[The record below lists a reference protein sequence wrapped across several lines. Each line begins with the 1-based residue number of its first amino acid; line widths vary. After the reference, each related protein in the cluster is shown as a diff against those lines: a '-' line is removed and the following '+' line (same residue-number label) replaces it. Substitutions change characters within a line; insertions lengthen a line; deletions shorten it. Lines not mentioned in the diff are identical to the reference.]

1 MDSRTPRVRSKETDR
16 DQHQGG
22 EVRRTAEP
30 RGTRR
35 NPGEPRGTRRNPGEP
50 RGIRRNPEEPGGTQ
64 RNPEELDTQNTQR
77 AADLRLLPPR
87 PPSPSSLIMPVLKNL
102 PVRLKGGG
110 LTLDNAWI
118 LRRMSLN
125 ITPQH
130 HHHNPFDNNDD
141 DADHGDHWS
150 PGSSLLDGDVPRDR
164 NPFEDEEDENEA
176 NEGKKGSG
184 GGGGGSAKSSFKFK
198 SPLKSL
204 GKLGK
209 SLRASGRSKGS
220 ATPSPQGSLQ
230 GTPSPAE
237 KKKRGRRSSEGSLL
251 RFAGKYRDT
260 LSSYKESFTNG
271 EPNCSESECDST
283 SRRLSFMKMVG
294 LGKLKR
300 ESMADHSSQGPEEQP
315 VPEEEVVEEVKP
327 REPLSVLEIL
337 QLVKRRDLLLADS
350 HILELEQECT
360 EHGGTPQPEDAAA
373 GPGLKDGGRRK
384 AKDVELLYEELQKE
398 LWAVVRESLRAPTA
412 GPNLGLV
419 VQVLQ
424 QEEQA
429 DRDWALG
436 LEGAA
441 PGGPR
446 PRRLKQRWREAVE
459 EAADGSLPQ
468 RAEFTAG
475 ELDGYLGR
483 LRARTVEDLGAAN
496 RNVVSIYPEG
506 YQAFQ
511 VYVQSYHQAVARRLG
526 SITDNQLEITDIYSL
541 LDWLHNIYDRDV
553 LGTVCITSPFS
564 RLQLEPLLPPD
575 TVERLELDCLNS
587 VRAKVTTELSQVL
600 DEEEQRWMETLH
612 IEEFHITLAKT
623 VIQRLQVDLERSA
636 SINRS
641 LGSRVAQCS
650 LNGLADFLYSFQR
663 KVEMFHE
670 GMQSGM
676 FGDNEDGYVSKTIAL
691 VNCCPPL
698 RGFVQRCAQCDPSV
712 SEDSLRRA
720 NKALDHIVQQGVRV
734 LSERLYLQIRPFF
747 ERLVKRKWL
756 SNTEPLEQVESL
768 VKDHFKK
775 FHRMDSPPYQL
786 LVAEVHRRVVMEYLR
801 SVMRGRIICTSMKM
815 RKRMAGRLRD
825 EGKQIKVLFKDLE
838 SPASWLDSALS
849 HISEIIQLEDVPSI
863 QMEVGVLVREFPD
876 VRKKH
881 VSAIL
886 NIRGM
891 TRQAERQEI
900 LNIVKDIES
909 CDGGSSSA
917 RLSRDHALFSE
928 VPVTSEVHCLNLGL
942 SRIAL
947 TASSCFTALRP
958 RRRKTRTPVQ
968 ENPDDV
974 L

>member
-1 MDSRTPRVRSKETDR
+1 
-16 DQHQGG
+16 
-22 EVRRTAEP
+22 
-30 RGTRR
+30 
-35 NPGEPRGTRRNPGEP
+35 
-50 RGIRRNPEEPGGTQ
+50 
-64 RNPEELDTQNTQR
+64 
-77 AADLRLLPPR
+77 
-87 PPSPSSLIMPVLKNL
+87 MPILKNL

-110 LTLDNAWI
+110 PTLDNALFI
-118 LRRMSLN
+118 RRMSLN
-125 ITPQH
+125 ITP
-130 HHHNPFDNNDD
+130 HHNPFEHDD
-141 DADHGDHWS
+141 DNIHGNGGHGNHWS

-176 NEGKKGSG
+176 NEGKKGSS
-184 GGGGGSAKSSFKFK
+184 GGGSVKGSFKFK

-209 SLRASGRSKGS
+209 NLRMSGKSKGGD
-220 ATPSPQGSLQ
+220 TPSPQESLQ
-230 GTPSPAE
+230 GTPSPSQ

-251 RFAGKYRDT
+251 RFAGKYRDS
-260 LSSYKESFTNG
+260 LSSRKESITNG
-271 EPNCSESECDST
+271 ELNCSESDCDSV
-283 SRRLSFMKMVG
+283 SRRLTFMKMVG

-300 ESMADHSSQGPEEQP
+300 ESDRMSQGPEDQP
-315 VPEEEVVEEVKP
+315 VQEEVVEEVKP

-337 QLVKRRDLLLADS
+337 QLVKKRDLLLADT
-350 HILELEQECT
+350 HILELEQECN
-360 EHGGTPQPEDAAA
+360 ESAAGEPEDATS
-373 GPGLKDGGRRK
+373 PSVKDGSRRK

-398 LWAVVRESLRAPTA
+398 LWAVVRESLRSPTA

-424 QEEQA
+424 QEEET
-429 DRDWALG
+429 DKNWALG
-436 LEGAA
+436 EAVA
-441 PGGPR
+441 PGGSR
-446 PRRLKQRWREAVE
+446 PRRLKQRWKEAVE

-468 RAEFTAG
+468 TAEFTAG
-475 ELDGYLGR
+475 ELDKYLDR
-483 LRARTVEDLGAAN
+483 LRARMVEDLGAAK
-496 RNVVSIYPEG
+496 RNVVSIYPEEF
-506 YQAFQ
+506 QAFQ
-511 VYVQSYHQAVARRLG
+511 VYVESYHQAVTSRLKA
-526 SITDNQLEITDIYSL
+526 ITDNQLEITDIYSL
-541 LDWLHNIYDRDV
+541 LDWLHNIYSRDV

-564 RLQLEPLLPPD
+564 RSLLSPLLPSE
-575 TVERLELDCLNS
+575 TVDRLELDCLNS

-600 DEEEQRWMETLH
+600 EEEEKRWMETLH
-612 IEEFHITLAKT
+612 VEEYQITLAKT
-623 VIQRLQVDLERSA
+623 VIQRLQVDLDRSA

-670 GMQSGM
+670 GMQNGM
-676 FGDNEDGYVSKTIAL
+676 FGDNDDGYVSKTIAM
-691 VNCCPPL
+691 VNCCPPF

-720 NKALDHIVQQGVRV
+720 NKSLDHIAQQGVRV
-734 LSERLYLQIRPFF
+734 LSERLYLHIRLFF

-756 SNTEPLEQVESL
+756 TNTEPYEQIEAL
-768 VKDHFKK
+768 IKEDFKK
-775 FHRMDSPPYQL
+775 YRRMDNPPYQL
-786 LVAEVHRRVVMEYLR
+786 LVAEVHRRVVIEYLR

-838 SPASWLDSALS
+838 SPSSWLDSALS

-863 QMEVGVLVREFPD
+863 QMEVGILVREFPD

-909 CDGGSSSA
+909 CDVGPSP
-917 RLSRDHALFSE
+917 LSRDRALFAE
-928 VPVTSEVHCLNLGL
+928 VPVTSEVHCLNVGL

-947 TASSCFTALRP
+947 TASSCVSALRP

-968 ENPDDV
+968 ENPEDV

>member
-1 MDSRTPRVRSKETDR
+1 M
-16 DQHQGG
+16 
-22 EVRRTAEP
+22 
-30 RGTRR
+30 
-35 NPGEPRGTRRNPGEP
+35 
-50 RGIRRNPEEPGGTQ
+50 
-64 RNPEELDTQNTQR
+64 
-77 AADLRLLPPR
+77 
-87 PPSPSSLIMPVLKNL
+87 
-102 PVRLKGGG
+102 
-110 LTLDNAWI
+110 I

-125 ITPQH
+125 ITPH
-130 HHHNPFDNNDD
+130 HHHNPFDNDD
-141 DADHGDHWS
+141 DSIHGNGNHGNHWS
-150 PGSSLLDGDVPRDR
+150 PGSSLLDGDGPRDR

-176 NEGKKGSG
+176 NEGKKGK
-184 GGGGGSAKSSFKFK
+184 GGGGSGKGSFKFS
-198 SPLKSL
+198 SPLKTL
-204 GKLGK
+204 GKLGRN
-209 SLRASGRSKGS
+209 LRVSGRSKGN

-260 LSSYKESFTNG
+260 LSSRKESLTNG
-271 EPNCSESECDST
+271 ELNCSESECDST

-315 VPEEEVVEEVKP
+315 VQEEVVEEVKP

-337 QLVKRRDLLLADS
+337 QLVKKRDLFLADS
-350 HILELEQECT
+350 HILELEQECNEADRDAVT
-360 EHGGTPQPEDAAA
+360 QPEDVSS
-373 GPGLKDGGRRK
+373 PSVKDGGRRK

-398 LWAVVRESLRAPTA
+398 LWAVVRESLRSPTA

-429 DRDWALG
+429 DKDWALS
-436 LEGAA
+436 EAAA
-441 PGGPR
+441 PGGSR
-446 PRRLKQRWREAVE
+446 PRQLKQRWKEAVE

-475 ELDGYLGR
+475 ELAGYLDR
-483 LRARTVEDLGAAN
+483 LRARVVEDLGAAK
-496 RNVVSIYPEG
+496 RNVVSIYPED
-506 YQAFQ
+506 YQPFQ
-511 VYVQSYHQAVARRLG
+511 VYVQSYHQAVARRLEA
-526 SITDNQLEITDIYSL
+526 ITDNQLEITDIYSL
-541 LDWLHNIYDRDV
+541 LDWLHNIYNRDV

-564 RLQLEPLLPPD
+564 RSQLSPLLPSE
-575 TVERLELDCLNS
+575 TVDRLELDCLNS

-600 DEEEQRWMETLH
+600 DEEEKRWMETLH
-612 IEEFHITLAKT
+612 IEEYQITLAKT

-712 SEDSLRRA
+712 CEDSLRRA
-720 NKALDHIVQQGVRV
+720 NKALDQIVQLGVRV
-734 LSERLYLQIRPFF
+734 LSERLYLHIRPFF

-756 SNTEPLEQVESL
+756 SNTEPYEQIEAL
-768 VKDHFKK
+768 IKEHFKK
-775 FHRMDSPPYQL
+775 YHRMDSPPYQL

-838 SPASWLDSALS
+838 SPSSWLDSALS

-909 CDGGSSSA
+909 SDGGGSSA

-928 VPVTSEVHCLNLGL
+928 VPVTSEVHCLNVGL

-947 TASSCFTALRP
+947 TASSCFTSLRP
-958 RRRKTRTPVQ
+958 RRRKTRAPVH

>member
-1 MDSRTPRVRSKETDR
+1 
-16 DQHQGG
+16 
-22 EVRRTAEP
+22 
-30 RGTRR
+30 
-35 NPGEPRGTRRNPGEP
+35 
-50 RGIRRNPEEPGGTQ
+50 
-64 RNPEELDTQNTQR
+64 
-77 AADLRLLPPR
+77 
-87 PPSPSSLIMPVLKNL
+87 MPILKNL

-110 LTLDNAWI
+110 PTLDNALI

-125 ITPQH
+125 ITPHH
-130 HHHNPFDNNDD
+130 HHHNPFDDD
-141 DADHGDHWS
+141 DSIHDSSGHGNHWS

-184 GGGGGSAKSSFKFK
+184 GGGGSAKSSFKFK
-198 SPLKSL
+198 SPLKTL

-209 SLRASGRSKGS
+209 TLRVSVRNKGS

-271 EPNCSESECDST
+271 ELNCSESECDST

-300 ESMADHSSQGPEEQP
+300 ESMADHSSQGPEEQL
-315 VPEEEVVEEVKP
+315 VQEEVVEEVKP

-337 QLVKRRDLLLADS
+337 QLVRKRDLFLADS
-350 HILELEQECT
+350 HILELEQECN
-360 EHGGTPQPEDAAA
+360 ESAAAERGGTTQPEDSSS
-373 GPGLKDGGRRK
+373 PSVKDGGRRK

-398 LWAVVRESLRAPTA
+398 LWAVVRESLRSPTA

-429 DRDWALG
+429 DKDWAVHK
-436 LEGAA
+436 GAA

-446 PRRLKQRWREAVE
+446 PRQLIQRWREAVE
-459 EAADGSLPQ
+459 EAAEGSLPE

-483 LRARTVEDLGAAN
+483 LRARVVEDLGAAN
-496 RNVVSIYPEG
+496 RNVVSIYPEEF
-506 YQAFQ
+506 QAFQ
-511 VYVQSYHQAVARRLG
+511 VYVQSYHQAVARQLEA
-526 SITDNQLEITDIYSL
+526 ITDNQLEITDIYSL

-564 RLQLEPLLPPD
+564 RSQLSPLLPSE
-575 TVERLELDCLNS
+575 TVDRLELDCLNS

-600 DEEEQRWMETLH
+600 DEEEKRWMETLH
-612 IEEFHITLAKT
+612 IEEYQITLAKT

-636 SINRS
+636 SINMS

-670 GMQSGM
+670 KVQNGL
-676 FGDNEDGYVSKTIAL
+676 FGDSEDGYVSKTIAL
-691 VNCCPPL
+691 VNCCPPF

-712 SEDSLRRA
+712 TEDSLRRA
-720 NKALDHIVQQGVRV
+720 NRALDHIVQQGVRV
-734 LSERLYLQIRPFF
+734 LSERLYLHIRPFF

-756 SNTEPLEQVESL
+756 SNTEPYEQIEAL
-768 VKDHFKK
+768 IKDHFKK
-775 FHRMDSPPYQL
+775 YHRMDSPPYQL

-838 SPASWLDSALS
+838 SPSSWLDSALS
-849 HISEIIQLEDVPSI
+849 HISEMIQLEDVPSI

-886 NIRGM
+886 NIRGL

-909 CDGGSSSA
+909 SDGSGSA
-917 RLSRDHALFSE
+917 RLSRDRALFSE
-928 VPVTSEVHCLNLGL
+928 VPVTSEVHCLNVGL

-947 TASSCFTALRP
+947 TASSCFTTLRP

-968 ENPDDV
+968 ENSDDV

>member
-1 MDSRTPRVRSKETDR
+1 MITELYKSR
-16 DQHQGG
+16 
-22 EVRRTAEP
+22 
-30 RGTRR
+30 
-35 NPGEPRGTRRNPGEP
+35 
-50 RGIRRNPEEPGGTQ
+50 IRFP
-64 RNPEELDTQNTQR
+64 
-77 AADLRLLPPR
+77 
-87 PPSPSSLIMPVLKNL
+87 PPSPPALSSIMPIFKNL

-110 LTLDNAWI
+110 PTLENALI

-125 ITPQH
+125 ITPNH
-130 HHHNPFDNNDD
+130 HLHSPFDNDNDSIHGNG
-141 DADHGDHWS
+141 DHSNHWS
-150 PGSSLLDGDVPRDR
+150 PGGSLLDGDVQRDR

-184 GGGGGSAKSSFKFK
+184 GGSSGKGSFKFK
-198 SPLKSL
+198 SPLKTL

-209 SLRASGRSKGS
+209 NLRISGRSKGS

-230 GTPSPAE
+230 GTPSPSE

-251 RFAGKYRDT
+251 RRGSGR
-260 LSSYKESFTNG
+260 
-271 EPNCSESECDST
+271 
-283 SRRLSFMKMVG
+283 G
-294 LGKLKR
+294 LTW
-300 ESMADHSSQGPEEQP
+300 SVFPSP
-315 VPEEEVVEEVKP
+315 
-327 REPLSVLEIL
+327 SVLEIL
-337 QLVKRRDLLLADS
+337 QLVKKRDLLLADT
-350 HILELEQECT
+350 HILELEQECN
-360 EHGGTPQPEDAAA
+360 ESAAAEPEDA
-373 GPGLKDGGRRK
+373 GSSSVKDGGRRK

-398 LWAVVRESLRAPTA
+398 LWAVVRESLRSPTA

-424 QEEQA
+424 QEEQT
-429 DRDWALG
+429 DKDWAAS
-436 LEGAA
+436 EAAA

-459 EAADGSLPQ
+459 AVAGGSLPQ
-468 RAEFTAG
+468 ETEFTAG
-475 ELDGYLGR
+475 ELDGYLDR
-483 LRARTVEDLGAAN
+483 LRARVVDDLGAAK
-496 RNVVSIYPEG
+496 RNVVSIYPEE
-506 YQAFQ
+506 YQPFE
-511 VYVQSYHQAVARRLG
+511 VYVQSYHQAVARRLQA
-526 SITDNQLEITDIYSL
+526 ITENQLEITDIYSL
-541 LDWLHNIYDRDV
+541 LDWLHNIYNRDV

-564 RLQLEPLLPPD
+564 RSHLSPLLPSE
-575 TVERLELDCLNS
+575 TVDRLELDCLNS

-600 DEEEQRWMETLH
+600 EEEEKRWMETLH
-612 IEEFHITLAKT
+612 IEEYQITLAKT

-691 VNCCPPL
+691 VNCCPPF

-734 LSERLYLQIRPFF
+734 LSERLYLHIRPFF

-756 SNTEPLEQVESL
+756 SNTEPYEQIEAL
-768 VKDHFKK
+768 IKEHFKK
-775 FHRMDSPPYQL
+775 YHRMDSPPYQL

-801 SVMRGRIICTSMKM
+801 SVMRGRIICTSAKM

-825 EGKQIKVLFKDLE
+825 EGTQIKVLFKDLE
-838 SPASWLDSALS
+838 SPSSWLDSALS

-909 CDGGSSSA
+909 SDGGGSGSGLA

-928 VPVTSEVHCLNLGL
+928 VPVTSEVHCLNVGL

-947 TASSCFTALRP
+947 TASSCFSTLRP
-958 RRRKTRTPVQ
+958 RPRKTRTSVQ

>member
-1 MDSRTPRVRSKETDR
+1 M
-16 DQHQGG
+16 
-22 EVRRTAEP
+22 A
-30 RGTRR
+30 
-35 NPGEPRGTRRNPGEP
+35 
-50 RGIRRNPEEPGGTQ
+50 
-64 RNPEELDTQNTQR
+64 
-77 AADLRLLPPR
+77 LRC
-87 PPSPSSLIMPVLKNL
+87 SSLPAPPPHIMPILKNL

-110 LTLDNAWI
+110 PTLENAWI

-125 ITPQH
+125 ITPHQ
-130 HHHNPFDNNDD
+130 HNPFDNDD
-141 DADHGDHWS
+141 DGLQGNGERWS
-150 PGSSLLDGDVPRDR
+150 PGGSLLDGDVQRDR

-184 GGGGGSAKSSFKFK
+184 GGGGSSGKGSFKFK

-209 SLRASGRSKGS
+209 NLRMSARSKGS

-251 RFAGKYRDT
+251 RFAGKYRDS
-260 LSSYKESFTNG
+260 LSSRKESFTNG
-271 EPNCSESECDST
+271 ETNCADSEGDST
-283 SRRLSFMKMVG
+283 SRRSFMKMVG

-300 ESMADHSSQGPEEQP
+300 ESMNDHSSLGPEEQP
-315 VPEEEVVEEVKP
+315 VQEEVVEEVKP

-337 QLVKRRDLLLADS
+337 QLVKGRDLLLADS
-350 HILELEQECT
+350 HILELET
-360 EHGGTPQPEDAAA
+360 EVSGGAEAE
-373 GPGLKDGGRRK
+373 DGGRRK

-398 LWAVVRESLRAPTA
+398 LWAVVKESLRCPTA

-429 DRDWALG
+429 DKDWAVS
-436 LEGAA
+436 EVAA

-446 PRRLKQRWREAVE
+446 PRNLKQRWGEAVN

-468 RAEFTAG
+468 KAEFTAG
-475 ELDGYLGR
+475 ELAGYLDR
-483 LRARTVEDLGAAN
+483 IRARVVEDLGAAK
-496 RNVVSIYPEG
+496 RNVVSIYPEE
-506 YQAFQ
+506 YQPFL
-511 VYVQSYHQAVARRLG
+511 VYVQSYHQAVARRLEA
-526 SITDNQLEITDIYSL
+526 ITDNQLEITDIYSL
-541 LDWLHNIYDRDV
+541 LDWLHNIYNRDV

-564 RLQLEPLLPPD
+564 RSQLSPLLPTE
-575 TVERLELDCLNS
+575 TVDRLELDCLNS
-587 VRAKVTTELSQVL
+587 VRATVTTELNQVL
-600 DEEEQRWMETLH
+600 DEEEKRWMETLH
-612 IEEFHITLAKT
+612 IEEFQITLAKT

-641 LGSRVAQCS
+641 LGSKVAQCS

-663 KVEMFHE
+663 KGEMFHE

-676 FGDNEDGYVSKTIAL
+676 FGDNQDGYVSKTIAL
-691 VNCCPPL
+691 VNCCPPF

-720 NKALDHIVQQGVRV
+720 NKALDHIVQLGVRV
-734 LSERLYLQIRPFF
+734 LSERLYLHIRPFF

-756 SNTEPLEQVESL
+756 SNTEPYEQIEAL
-768 VKDHFKK
+768 IKEHFKK
-775 FHRMDSPPYQL
+775 YHRMDSPPYQL

-838 SPASWLDSALS
+838 SPSCWLDSAITR
-849 HISEIIQLEDVPSI
+849 ISEIIQLEDVPSI

-886 NIRGM
+886 NIRGL

-909 CDGGSSSA
+909 SEAGGSMPT
-917 RLSRDHALFSE
+917 RDRGLFSE

-942 SRIAL
+942 SRVAL
-947 TASSCFTALRP
+947 SASSCFTALRP
-958 RRRKTRTPVQ
+958 RPRKTRTPVQ

>member
-1 MDSRTPRVRSKETDR
+1 
-16 DQHQGG
+16 
-22 EVRRTAEP
+22 
-30 RGTRR
+30 
-35 NPGEPRGTRRNPGEP
+35 
-50 RGIRRNPEEPGGTQ
+50 
-64 RNPEELDTQNTQR
+64 
-77 AADLRLLPPR
+77 
-87 PPSPSSLIMPVLKNL
+87 MPVLKNL

-110 LTLDNAWI
+110 PTLENAWI

-125 ITPQH
+125 ITPHH
-130 HHHNPFDNNDD
+130 HHHNPFDDD
-141 DADHGDHWS
+141 GIRDNGGHDNHWS

-184 GGGGGSAKSSFKFK
+184 GGGSGSAKGSFKFK

-209 SLRASGRSKGS
+209 SLRSSARSKGNT
-220 ATPSPQGSLQ
+220 TPSPQGTVQ
-230 GTPSPAE
+230 GSPSPGE

-260 LSSYKESFTNG
+260 LSSYKESFNG
-271 EPNCSESECDST
+271 ELNCTESECDST
-283 SRRLSFMKMVG
+283 SRRVSFMKMVG
-294 LGKLKR
+294 RGKLKK
-300 ESMADHSSQGPEEQP
+300 ESMADRTSQGTEDPSVHE
-315 VPEEEVVEEVKP
+315 VVVVEEVKP

-337 QLVKRRDLLLADS
+337 QLVKKRDLLLADS
-350 HILELEQECT
+350 HILELEQECNESAAAERGAVT
-360 EHGGTPQPEDAAA
+360 QPEDTTS
-373 GPGLKDGGRRK
+373 PSVKDGGRRK

-398 LWAVVRESLRAPTA
+398 LWAVVRESLRSPTA

-429 DRDWALG
+429 DKDWAVSLG
-436 LEGAA
+436 AG

-446 PRRLKQRWREAVE
+446 PRQLKQRWKEAIE

-468 RAEFTAG
+468 KAEFTAG
-475 ELDGYLGR
+475 ELDGYLSR
-483 LRARTVEDLGAAN
+483 LRARVVEDLGAAN
-496 RNVVSIYPEG
+496 RNVVSIYPEE

-511 VYVQSYHQAVARRLG
+511 VYVQSYHQAVARRLEA
-526 SITDNQLEITDIYSL
+526 ITDNQLEVTDIYSL

-553 LGTVCITSPFS
+553 LGTVCITSPFN
-564 RLQLEPLLPPD
+564 RAQLSPLLPSD
-575 TVERLELDCLNS
+575 TVDRLELDCLNS

-600 DEEEQRWMETLH
+600 DEEEKRWMETLH
-612 IEEFHITLAKT
+612 IEEYHITLAQT

-636 SINRS
+636 TINRS

-676 FGDNEDGYVSKTIAL
+676 FGENDDGYVSKTIAL
-691 VNCCPPL
+691 VNCCPPF

-734 LSERLYLQIRPFF
+734 LSERLYLTIRPFF

-756 SNTEPLEQVESL
+756 GNTEPYEQIEAL
-768 VKDHFKK
+768 VKEHFKK

-786 LVAEVHRRVVMEYLR
+786 LVGEVHRRVVMEYLR

-815 RKRMAGRLRD
+815 RKKMAGRLRE

-838 SPASWLDSALS
+838 SPSSWLDSALS

-863 QMEVGVLVREFPD
+863 QMEVGVLVQEFPD

-891 TRQAERQEI
+891 TRQTERQEI

-909 CDGGSSSA
+909 GDGGTSLA
-917 RLSRDHALFSE
+917 RMSRDRALFSE
-928 VPVTSEVHCLNLGL
+928 VPVTSEVHCLNVGL

-947 TASSCFTALRP
+947 TASSFFTALRP
-958 RRRKTRTPVQ
+958 RRRKTRTPIQ

>member
-1 MDSRTPRVRSKETDR
+1 
-16 DQHQGG
+16 
-22 EVRRTAEP
+22 
-30 RGTRR
+30 
-35 NPGEPRGTRRNPGEP
+35 
-50 RGIRRNPEEPGGTQ
+50 
-64 RNPEELDTQNTQR
+64 
-77 AADLRLLPPR
+77 
-87 PPSPSSLIMPVLKNL
+87 MPVLKNL
-102 PVRLKGGG
+102 PVRLRGGG
-110 LTLDNAWI
+110 PTLDNAWI

-125 ITPQH
+125 ITPQRS
-130 HHHNPFDNNDD
+130 PFHDDSDN
-141 DADHGDHWS
+141 GDHWS
-150 PGSSLLDGDVPRDR
+150 PDSSLLDGEVPRDR

-176 NEGKKGSG
+176 NEGKKGG
-184 GGGGGSAKSSFKFK
+184 GGGGTAKSSFKFK

-209 SLRASGRSKGS
+209 TLRASGRSKGS

-271 EPNCSESECDST
+271 ELNCPESESDST

-294 LGKLKR
+294 LGKLKK
-300 ESMADHSSQGPEEQP
+300 ESMADHLSLGPEEQP
-315 VPEEEVVEEVKP
+315 VQEEVVEEVKP

-350 HILELEQECT
+350 HIQELEQECN
-360 EHGGTPQPEDAAA
+360 EEDTSASV
-373 GPGLKDGGRRK
+373 KDSERRK

-398 LWAVVRESLRAPTA
+398 LWAVVRESLRSPTA

-429 DRDWALG
+429 DKDWALSG
-436 LEGAA
+436 GAA

-446 PRRLKQRWREAVE
+446 PRQLKQRWREAVE

-468 RAEFTAG
+468 KAEFTAG

-483 LRARTVEDLGAAN
+483 LRARVVEDLGAAN
-496 RNVVSIYPEG
+496 RNVVSIYPEEF
-506 YQAFQ
+506 QAFQ
-511 VYVQSYHQAVARRLG
+511 VYVQSYHQAVARRLEA
-526 SITDNQLEITDIYSL
+526 ITDSQLEITDIYSL
-541 LDWLHNIYDRDV
+541 LNWLHNVYDSDV

-564 RLQLEPLLPPD
+564 RSQLSPLLPLE
-575 TVERLELDCLNS
+575 TVDRLQLDCLNS

-600 DEEEQRWMETLH
+600 DEEEKRWMETLH
-612 IEEFHITLAKT
+612 IEEFHINLAKT
-623 VIQRLQVDLERSA
+623 VMQRLQVDLERSA
-636 SINRS
+636 SINQS
-641 LGSRVAQCS
+641 LGSRVAQCC

-663 KVEMFHE
+663 KVDMFHE

-691 VNCCPPL
+691 VNCCPPF
-698 RGFVQRCAQCDPSV
+698 RGFVQRCAQCDPSLG
-712 SEDSLRRA
+712 EDSLHRA

-734 LSERLYLQIRPFF
+734 LAERLYLHIRPFF
-747 ERLVKRKWL
+747 ERLVKKKWI
-756 SNTEPLEQVESL
+756 SNSEPYDQIEALI
-768 VKDHFKK
+768 KDHFKK
-775 FHRMDSPPYQL
+775 YHRMDSPPYQL

-801 SVMRGRIICTSMKM
+801 SVMRGRILCTSMKM

-825 EGKQIKVLFKDLE
+825 EGTQIKVLFKDLE
-838 SPASWLDSALS
+838 SPSSWLDSALA
-849 HISEIIQLEDVPSI
+849 HISEIIQLEDVPSV

-891 TRQAERQEI
+891 TRQSERQEI
-900 LNIVKDIES
+900 LNIVKDLES
-909 CDGGSSSA
+909 SDGGSA
-917 RLSRDHALFSE
+917 RLARDRGLFSE
-928 VPVTSEVHCLNLGL
+928 VPVTSEVHCLNVGL
-942 SRIAL
+942 SRVAL

-958 RRRKTRTPVQ
+958 RRRKARTPVQ
-968 ENPDDV
+968 ENPDD
-974 L
+974 LL

>member
-1 MDSRTPRVRSKETDR
+1 
-16 DQHQGG
+16 
-22 EVRRTAEP
+22 
-30 RGTRR
+30 
-35 NPGEPRGTRRNPGEP
+35 
-50 RGIRRNPEEPGGTQ
+50 
-64 RNPEELDTQNTQR
+64 
-77 AADLRLLPPR
+77 
-87 PPSPSSLIMPVLKNL
+87 MPILKNL

-110 LTLDNAWI
+110 PTLDNALFI
-118 LRRMSLN
+118 RRMSLN
-125 ITPQH
+125 ITPR
-130 HHHNPFDNNDD
+130 HNPFEHEDD
-141 DADHGDHWS
+141 DNIHGNGGHGNHWS

-176 NEGKKGSG
+176 NEGKKGI
-184 GGGGGSAKSSFKFK
+184 GGGGSSVRSSFKFK

-204 GKLGK
+204 SKLGK
-209 SLRASGRSKGS
+209 NLRMSGRSKDSG
-220 ATPSPQGSLQ
+220 TPSPQGSLQ
-230 GTPSPAE
+230 GTPSPSQ

-260 LSSYKESFTNG
+260 LTSRKELVVNG
-271 EPNCSESECDST
+271 ELNCSESECDSA
-283 SRRLSFMKMVG
+283 SRRLSFMKMMS

-300 ESMADHSSQGPEEQP
+300 ESVTDRSSQCPEDQP
-315 VPEEEVVEEVKP
+315 VEEEVVEVVKP

-337 QLVKRRDLLLADS
+337 QLVKKRDLFLADA
-350 HILELEQECT
+350 HILELEQECN
-360 EHGGTPQPEDAAA
+360 ESAAAEPEDVAS
-373 GPGLKDGGRRK
+373 PGAKDGARRK
-384 AKDVELLYEELQKE
+384 AKDLELLYEELQKE
-398 LWAVVRESLRAPTA
+398 LWAVVQESLRTPTA

-429 DRDWALG
+429 DKDWALS
-436 LEGAA
+436 ERAA

-446 PRRLKQRWREAVE
+446 PRRLKQKWREAVE
-459 EAADGSLPQ
+459 EAADGALPQ

-475 ELDGYLGR
+475 ELDKYLDR
-483 LRARTVEDLGAAN
+483 LRTRVVEDLGAAN
-496 RNVVSIYPEG
+496 RNVVSIYPEE

-511 VYVQSYHQAVARRLG
+511 VYVESYHQAVARRLKA
-526 SITDNQLEITDIYSL
+526 ITDGQLEIADIYFL
-541 LDWLHNIYDRDV
+541 LDWLFNIYNRDV
-553 LGTVCITSPFS
+553 LGTVCITTPFS
-564 RLQLEPLLPPD
+564 QSHLCPLLPSE
-575 TVERLELDCLNS
+575 TVDRLELDCLNS

-600 DEEEQRWMETLH
+600 DEEEKRWMETLH
-612 IEEFHITLAKT
+612 IEEYQINLSKT
-623 VIQRLQVDLERSA
+623 IIQRLQVDLERSA
-636 SINRS
+636 SISRS

-670 GMQSGM
+670 GLQSGM

-691 VNCCPPL
+691 VNCCPPF

-712 SEDSLRRA
+712 SEDSLRRS
-720 NKALDHIVQQGVRV
+720 NKCLDHIIQQGVRV
-734 LSERLYLQIRPFF
+734 LSERLYLHIRLFF

-756 SNTEPLEQVESL
+756 SNTEPYEQIEAVIKE
-768 VKDHFKK
+768 DFKK
-775 FHRMDSPPYQL
+775 YRRMDSPPYQL

-815 RKRMAGRLRD
+815 RRRMAGRLRE
-825 EGKQIKVLFKDLE
+825 EGKQIKILFKDLE
-838 SPASWLDSALS
+838 SPSSWLDSALS

-900 LNIVKDIES
+900 LNIVKDIENS
-909 CDGGSSSA
+909 EDGPA
-917 RLSRDHALFSE
+917 PLSRDRALFTE
-928 VPVTSEVHCLNLGL
+928 VPVTSEVHCLNVGL

-947 TASSCFTALRP
+947 SASSCFSTLRP
-958 RRRKTRTPVQ
+958 RRRKTRAPAQ

>member
-1 MDSRTPRVRSKETDR
+1 
-16 DQHQGG
+16 
-22 EVRRTAEP
+22 
-30 RGTRR
+30 
-35 NPGEPRGTRRNPGEP
+35 
-50 RGIRRNPEEPGGTQ
+50 
-64 RNPEELDTQNTQR
+64 
-77 AADLRLLPPR
+77 
-87 PPSPSSLIMPVLKNL
+87 MPIFKNL

-110 LTLDNAWI
+110 PTLENALI

-125 ITPQH
+125 INPHH
-130 HHHNPFDNNDD
+130 HHHNPFDNDD
-141 DADHGDHWS
+141 DGIHGNGGHGNHWS
-150 PGSSLLDGDVPRDR
+150 PGGSLLDGDVQRDR

-176 NEGKKGSG
+176 NEGKKGN
-184 GGGGGSAKSSFKFK
+184 GGGGGSSGKGSFKFK
-198 SPLKSL
+198 SPLKTL

-209 SLRASGRSKGS
+209 NLRVSGRSKGS

-237 KKKRGRRSSEGSLL
+237 KEKRGRRSSEGSLL

-260 LSSYKESFTNG
+260 LGSRKESLTNG
-271 EPNCSESECDST
+271 ELNGSEGECDSI
-283 SRRLSFMKMVG
+283 SRRLSLLKMVG

-300 ESMADHSSQGPEEQP
+300 ESGADHSSQGPEEQP
-315 VPEEEVVEEVKP
+315 VQEEVVEEVKP

-337 QLVKRRDLLLADS
+337 QLVKKRDLVLADT
-350 HILELEQECT
+350 HILELEQECN
-360 EHGGTPQPEDAAA
+360 ESAAAAAEPEDA
-373 GPGLKDGGRRK
+373 GGSSVKDGGRRK

-398 LWAVVRESLRAPTA
+398 LWAVVRESLRSPTA

-424 QEEQA
+424 QEEQT
-429 DRDWALG
+429 DKDWALS
-436 LEGAA
+436 EAAA

-446 PRRLKQRWREAVE
+446 PRCLKQRWKEAVE
-459 EAADGSLPQ
+459 EVADGSLPQ

-475 ELDGYLGR
+475 ELDGYLDR
-483 LRARTVEDLGAAN
+483 LRARVVEDLGAAK
-496 RNVVSIYPEG
+496 RNVVSIYPEE
-506 YQAFQ
+506 YQPFQ
-511 VYVQSYHQAVARRLG
+511 VYVQSYHQAVARRLAA
-526 SITDNQLEITDIYSL
+526 ITDNQLEITDIYSL
-541 LDWLHNIYDRDV
+541 LDWLHNIYNRDV
-553 LGTVCITSPFS
+553 LGTVCITSPFNRS
-564 RLQLEPLLPPD
+564 HLSPLLPSE
-575 TVERLELDCLNS
+575 TVDRLELDCLNS

-600 DEEEQRWMETLH
+600 DEEEKRWMETLH
-612 IEEFHITLAKT
+612 IEEYQITLAKT

-691 VNCCPPL
+691 VNCCPPF

-734 LSERLYLQIRPFF
+734 LSERLYLHIRPFF

-756 SNTEPLEQVESL
+756 SNNEPYEQIEAL
-768 VKDHFKK
+768 IKEHFKK
-775 FHRMDSPPYQL
+775 YHRMDSPPYQL

-825 EGKQIKVLFKDLE
+825 EGTQIKVLFKDLE
-838 SPASWLDSALS
+838 SPSSWLDSALS

-909 CDGGSSSA
+909 SDGGGSGGGLA

-928 VPVTSEVHCLNLGL
+928 VPVTSEVHCLNVGL

-947 TASSCFTALRP
+947 TASSCFTTLRP

-968 ENPDDV
+968 ESPDDV